1 MAMTWMTSGLFQT
14 CGKNKEIIPTPRISI
29 VIVTSRGLH
38 YFRLDE
44 ADRCRTSRL
53 LSESGFL

>member
-1 MAMTWMTSGLFQT
+1 MLVLIRLAAGHFHTPQ
-14 CGKNKEIIPTPRISI
+14 KNKEIIPRTSV
-29 VIVTSRGLH
+29 VIVTSQRLR
-38 YFRLDE
+38 YFLFDV